1 MKIRRSQ
8 GFLFLALLWYVL
20 APIFAYDALALC
32 ARVQVEI
39 RQEATLERQAFD
51 AHLQVDNGLEHAPL
65 ENVAVDVF
73 FTDENGVSIRASSDP
88 NDIGALFFIRLD
100 NLGNIDNVDGTGVI
114 DPAATADIHWQI
126 IPAPGASNGLSSGTL
141 YYVGATL
148 SCTIGGEEYVTEVL
162 PDYIFVKP
170 MPAIHS

>member
-65 ENVAVDVF
+65 ENVAVEVF
-73 FTDENGVSIRASSDP
+73 FTDENGLSIRASSDP
-88 NDIGALFFIRLD
+88 NDTGALFFRLP
-100 NLGNIDNVDGTGVI
+100 T
-114 DPAATADIHWQI
+114 
-126 IPAPGASNGLSSGTL
+126 
-141 YYVGATL
+141 
-148 SCTIGGEEYVTEVL
+148 
-162 PDYIFVKP
+162 
-170 MPAIHS
+170 